1 MITEE
6 HLLAAILNSRE
17 AWSDL
22 NGEPLSLSSFGAVV
36 QHAADDYYAADTL
49 APCVDRTIL
58 RARLESH
65 FPAPKMA
72 ASLLSYLDGIPTAV
86 SVANVRQL
94 ARHLSAYKVGLD
106 LADALTRAERQQAR
120 SLAEKYLELSA
131 DQQDALSDWKPRLT
145 AEDYFGDN
153 STKPKIRVYPNRLNE
168 VLHGG
173 IRAGHACLIFGRPG
187 SGKTLLT
194 VNMVAGMAAAG
205 HKILYVGNEE
215 PLGTLQHRFLS
226 RLGSE
231 RLWDLDSPDR
241 AVARA
246 AYERAEAK
254 ALRRGFGNV
263 HLLHGAYGMRDLAP
277 YIAKVKP
284 DVLVIDQIR
293 HMDSGKKG
301 DDNLTYR
308 LEAVCRQMRAMAH
321 EHQLV
326 AIGITQAGDRASGK
340 GVLSMEDV
348 DSAKTGVQG
357 AVDLIIGVGV
367 TDEMKRQNK
376 RMLSLAR
383 NKLTGREEFFPIW
396 IDEQH
401 TRASGGPPQ

>member
-1 MITEE
+1 
-6 HLLAAILNSRE
+6 
-17 AWSDL
+17 
-22 NGEPLSLSSFGAVV
+22 
-36 QHAADDYYAADTL
+36 
-49 APCVDRTIL
+49 
-58 RARLESH
+58 
-65 FPAPKMA
+65 MA

-131 DQQDALSDWKPRLT
+131 DAQQDALSDWKPRLT